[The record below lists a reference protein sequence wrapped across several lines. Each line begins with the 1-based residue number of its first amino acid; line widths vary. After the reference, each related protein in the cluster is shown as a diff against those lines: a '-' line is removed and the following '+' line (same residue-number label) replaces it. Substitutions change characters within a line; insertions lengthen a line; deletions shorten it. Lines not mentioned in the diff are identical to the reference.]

1 MGIVMHR
8 RRSMPL
14 SVANT
19 FSNKTWL
26 ITPDLLGVLNSE
38 GYFRGTN
45 PAWQATLGFSPEKIE
60 NSQFIDFLHPDDLER
75 SQQAFL
81 VLQTGVPILN
91 FENRFRHKDGSYR
104 WLSWN
109 CVPDGDLFYCSARD
123 VTHHYENLSA
133 LSNREEEARFREQF
147 IAVLGHDLRNPL
159 SAVSSAIRI
168 ASREAQT
175 DRALQVLEAANG
187 SIERMAELINDLMDF
202 ARARLGSGI
211 SLDLAAESAL
221 AEALRQAVGEIRIS
235 HPQAM
240 IEEAYDFAEG
250 LNCEASRLQQL
261 MSNLVANALTHGDQG
276 QPIQVRAV
284 DEEGDFVLTVTN
296 AGGEIPDNV
305 MANLFKPFVRGDMQA
320 SQQGLGLGLFIAK
333 AIANAHGGRLNVVS
347 DADRT
352 VFEFR
357 MPREG

>member
-1 MGIVMHR
+1 
-8 RRSMPL
+8 MPL

-19 FSNKTWL
+19 FSSKTWL
-26 ITPDLLGVLNSE
+26 VTPDLLGVLNRE

-60 NSQFIDFLHPDDLER
+60 NSKFTDFLHPDDLER
-75 SQQAFL
+75 SQEAFL

-175 DRALQVLEAANG
+175 DRAKEVLDAAKG
-187 SIERMAELINDLMDF
+187 SIGRMAGLIDDLMDF

-211 SLDLAAESAL
+211 SLNVVAEPAL
-221 AEALRQAVGEIRIS
+221 AEALRQAVAEIRIA

-240 IEEAYDFAEG
+240 IEETYDFAEG

-261 MSNLVANALTHGDQG
+261 MSNLLANAFTHGEWG

-284 DEEGDFVLTVTN
+284 DADGDFVLSVTN

-305 MANLFKPFVRGDMQA
+305 MANLFMPFVRGEVRA

-333 AIANAHGGRLNVVS
+333 AIADAHGGRLSVVT
-347 DADRT
+347 DADHT
-352 VFEFR
+352 TFEFR
-357 MPREG
+357 MPRKA